1 MPSTSSGIIIGS
13 VASDSMKP
21 PARRRWC
28 ARPMAPSVPITPAK
42 PADSS
47 ARISEFLSASAISA
61 LPNSRVYQP
70 VVKPCHAPMVRPALN
85 E

>member
-13 VASDSMKP
+13 VATVSTS
-21 PARRRWC
+21 PAPRKWLRV
-28 ARPMAPSVPITPAK
+28 RPMAPSVPMIPAR
-42 PADSS
+42 ALEST

-61 LPNSRVYQP
+61 LPNRRVYQL
-70 VVKPCHAPMVRPALN
+70 VVKPCQAPMVRPELN